1 MNLWEDK
8 MKKLLLVLLCFAL
21 LISATSCS
29 FRYISSYKALGL
41 VRNEMGD
48 RGSAKFSRLD
58 GTLVLKLKMNG
69 TGLENSIGCKAI
81 LDEGEINVYYDIF
94 GVKEFLFNLKA
105 GESID
110 ERRGYIESG
119 HRVYIIIE
127 TVTPAKGSVEI
138 DLRK

>member
-1 MNLWEDK
+1 
-8 MKKLLLVLLCFAL
+8 MKKIL
-21 LISATSCS
+21 LILVCLTVLFSSTSCD
-29 FRYISSYKALGL
+29 FRYVSSYKALGL
-41 VRNEMGD
+41 FRSEMGD
-48 RGSAKFSRLD
+48 RGSAKFGHLD
-58 GTLVLKLKMNG
+58 GTLVLKLKMSG
-69 TGLENSIGCKAI
+69 TGLENSIGCKAT

>member
-1 MNLWEDK
+1 
-8 MKKLLLVLLCFAL
+8 MKKIL
-21 LISATSCS
+21 LILVCLTVLFSSTSCD
-29 FRYISSYKALGL
+29 FRYVSSYKALGL
-41 VRNEMGD
+41 VRSEMGD
-48 RGSAKFSRLD
+48 RGSVKFGRLD
-58 GTLVLKLKMNG
+58 GTVVLKLKMSG
-69 TGLENSIGCKAI
+69 TGLENSIGCKAT

-119 HRVYIIIE
+119 RRVYIIIE

>member
-1 MNLWEDK
+1 
-8 MKKLLLVLLCFAL
+8 MKKLLLFVLCIAL
-21 LISATSCS
+21 LLSATSCD
-29 FRYISSYKALGL
+29 YVSSYKALMF
-41 VRNEMGD
+41 VRQERGD
-48 RGSAKFSRLD
+48 HATISFSKLEGTYVMKLRMKGEGQEGS
-58 GTLVLKLKMNG
+58 
-69 TGLENSIGCKAI
+69 IQCKAS
-81 LDEGEINVYYDIF
+81 LGEGEINVYYDSL

-119 HRVYIIIE
+119 KTVYIIIE

>member
-1 MNLWEDK
+1 
-8 MKKLLLVLLCFAL
+8 MKKLLLVILCLAVLF
-21 LISATSCS
+21 SSTSCD
-29 FRYISSYKALGL
+29 FRYVSSYKALGL
-41 VRNEMGD
+41 VRSEIGD
-48 RGSAKFSRLD
+48 RGSVKFGRLD
-58 GTLVLKLKMNG
+58 GTVVLKLKMSG
-69 TGLENSIGCKAI
+69 TGLENSIGCKAT

-119 HRVYIIIE
+119 NRVYIIIE

>member
-1 MNLWEDK
+1 
-8 MKKLLLVLLCFAL
+8 MKKLLLVILCLTVLL
-21 LISATSCS
+21 SSTSCD
-29 FRYISSYKALGL
+29 FRYVSSYKALGL
-41 VRNEMGD
+41 VRSEMGD
-48 RGSAKFSRLD
+48 RGSVKFGRLD
-58 GTLVLKLKMNG
+58 GTVVLKLKMSG
-69 TGLENSIGCKAI
+69 TGLENSIGCKAT

-138 DLRK
+138 DLCK

>member
-1 MNLWEDK
+1 
-8 MKKLLLVLLCFAL
+8 MKKILLILLCLTVLF
-21 LISATSCS
+21 SSTSCD
-29 FRYISSYKALGL
+29 FRYVSSYKALGF
-41 VRNEMGD
+41 VRTEMGD
-48 RGSAKFSRLD
+48 RGSAKFGRLD
-58 GTLVLKLKMNG
+58 GTVVLKLKMSG
-69 TGLENSIGCKAI
+69 TGLENSIGCKAT

-94 GVKEFLFNLKA
+94 GVKELLFNLKA

>member
-1 MNLWEDK
+1 
-8 MKKLLLVLLCFAL
+8 MKKLLLVILCLTVLF
-21 LISATSCS
+21 SSTSCD
-29 FRYISSYKALGL
+29 FRYVSSYKALGL
-41 VRNEMGD
+41 VRSEIGD
-48 RGSAKFSRLD
+48 RGSVKFGRLD
-58 GTLVLKLKMNG
+58 GTVVLKLKMSG
-69 TGLENSIGCKAI
+69 TGLENSIGCKAT

-119 HRVYIIIE
+119 NRVYIIIE

>member
-1 MNLWEDK
+1 MR
-8 MKKLLLVLLCFAL
+8 KLLLVILCLAVLL
-21 LISATSCS
+21 SSTSCD
-29 FRYISSYKALGL
+29 FRYVSSYKALGL
-41 VRNEMGD
+41 VRSEMGD
-48 RGSAKFSRLD
+48 RGSVKFGRLD
-58 GTLVLKLKMNG
+58 GTVVLKLKMSG
-69 TGLENSIGCKAI
+69 TGLENSIGCKAT

-94 GVKEFLFNLKA
+94 GVKELLFNLKA

-119 HRVYIIIE
+119 NRVYIIIE

>member
-1 MNLWEDK
+1 
-8 MKKLLLVLLCFAL
+8 MKKIL
-21 LISATSCS
+21 LILVCLTVLFSSTSCD
-29 FRYISSYKALGL
+29 FRYVSSYKALGL
-41 VRNEMGD
+41 VRSEMGD
-48 RGSAKFSRLD
+48 RGSVKFGRLD
-58 GTLVLKLKMNG
+58 GTVVLKLKMSG
-69 TGLENSIGCKAI
+69 TGLENSIGCKAT
-81 LDEGEINVYYDIF
+81 LDEGEINVYHDIF

>member
-1 MNLWEDK
+1 
-8 MKKLLLVLLCFAL
+8 MKKIL
-21 LISATSCS
+21 LILVCLTVLFSSTSCD
-29 FRYISSYKALGL
+29 FRYVSSYKALGL
-41 VRNEMGD
+41 VRSEMGD
-48 RGSAKFSRLD
+48 RGSVKFGRLD
-58 GTLVLKLKMNG
+58 GTVVLKLKMSG
-69 TGLENSIGCKAI
+69 TGLENSIGCKAT

-94 GVKEFLFNLKA
+94 GVKELLFNLKA

-119 HRVYIIIE
+119 NRVYIIIE